1 MPEVTFLRRILTLLS
16 ALTLTAC
23 TSINR
28 LESTDT
34 IEPDL
39 DAIVVLGVSPAH
51 YRIQIFPGT
60 VKDGVWRERALG
72 YADFYGA
79 AEDGYVIAR
88 VESDAALAIARLDD
102 TRPPSGKRNE
112 AFFACAGMRVVV
124 FRVPKGKVVYL
135 SDFEFGPPGKRFNFS
150 ETPDL
155 ARATRWLDQ
164 KYPALRGRLE
174 QGSFEVLPVAGF
186 PCQGFWPFSAPKK
199 TPPEPETP
207 AEPTT
212 APPAPTP

>member
-1 MPEVTFLRRILTLLS
+1 MPEVTFLRRILTLVS

-60 VKDGVWRERALG
+60 VKDGVWRERAFG

-79 AEDGYVIAR
+79 AVDGYVIAR
-88 VESDAALAIARLDD
+88 VENDAALAIARLDD
-102 TRPPSGKRNE
+102 TRPPPGERK
-112 AFFACAGMRVVV
+112 APYYPCGDTPVIV
-124 FRVPKGKVVYL
+124 FSIPKGKAVYL
-135 SDFEFGPPGKRFNFS
+135 SDFEFGPPGKRFKFS
-150 ETPDL
+150 ETADL
-155 ARATRWLDQ
+155 ARATRWLDE

-174 QGSFEVLPVAGF
+174 QGTFEALPTPGLG
-186 PCQGFWPFSAPKK
+186 CQGFWPFSRPKGSA
-199 TPPEPETP
+199 PEPTP
-207 AEPTT
+207 APPTDPAP
-212 APPAPTP
+212 APPP